1 MRRKRRGEP
10 NLQKFQ
16 TRACTMPTHREA
28 GPAHLLAAMAGRV
41 EKRSTRE
48 DDAVEAVLDEE
59 EGASFLHPHLLL
71 LPLAT
76 KAG

>member
-1 MRRKRRGEP
+1 MRRKRHGEP
-10 NLQKFQ
+10 NLQ
-16 TRACTMPTHREA
+16 TRACTAPTHRET
-28 GPAHLLAAMAGRV
+28 GPAHLLAATASQV

-48 DDAVEAVLDEE
+48 DDAVEAALDKE

-76 KAG
+76 KAGQK